1 MYRNYPKRK
10 FKPFES
16 SSCKLNED
24 QIEEIYIELREGTMF
39 DDIAKMFNVSRQT
52 IRNVN
57 MGNSYTINGMIY
69 PIVDR
74 KRYSHGKKLKEFKEP
89 PENSEFWD
97 TYEPEPQ
104 LYWPK
109 WDYRYDR

>member
-16 SSCKLNED
+16 LSCKLNED

-39 DDIAKMFNVSRQT
+39 NDIAKMFNVSRQT

-57 MGNSYTINGMIY
+57 MGKSYTINGIMY

-74 KRYSHGKKLKEFKEP
+74 KRYSHGKKLKAFKEP
-89 PENSEFWD
+89 ADNSEFWD

-109 WDYRYDR
+109 WDYRYE

>member
-1 MYRNYPKRK
+1 MYRNYPKRR

-74 KRYSHGKKLKEFKEP
+74 KRYSHGKKLKAFKEP
-89 PENSEFWD
+89 PDNSEFWD

-109 WDYRYDR
+109 RGNNYG

>member
-39 DDIAKMFNVSRQT
+39 NDIAKMFNVSRQT
-52 IRNVN
+52 ITNVN
-57 MGNSYTINGMIY
+57 MGKSYTINGIMY

-74 KRYSHGKKLKEFKEP
+74 KRYSHGKKLKAFKEP
-89 PENSEFWD
+89 ADNSEFWD

-109 WDYRYDR
+109 WDYRYE

>member
-1 MYRNYPKRK
+1 
-10 FKPFES
+10 
-16 SSCKLNED
+16 
-24 QIEEIYIELREGTMF
+24 
-39 DDIAKMFNVSRQT
+39 MFNVSRQT

-74 KRYSHGKKLKEFKEP
+74 KRYSHGKKLKAYKEP
-89 PENSEFWD
+89 AENSEFWD

>member
-1 MYRNYPKRK
+1 MYRNYPKRR

-24 QIEEIYIELREGTMF
+24 QIEQIYIELREGTMF

-52 IRNVN
+52 ITNVN
-57 MGNSYTINGMIY
+57 FGKSYTIEGMRY
-69 PIVDR
+69 PIVVR
-74 KRYSHGKKLKEFKEP
+74 KGYSHGKKLKAFKDP
-89 PENSEFWD
+89 PLYSEFWD
-97 TYEPEPQ
+97 TYEPEPE

-109 WDYRYDR
+109 RGNNYG